1 MKTKNLKMV
10 IVFAVI
16 LLTIVVFS
24 TNTVNA
30 TTDEIVNIKDSKLKA
45 ELLTY
50 DTNKDGELSKEEMEG
65 ITVLELD
72 NKGIT
77 DLTGLENATNLYYL
91 MVNDNAITDI
101 SVLTKLT
108 NMVDLGISNNKI
120 TDISVVKNFTKLS
133 VLLASNCNITD
144 ISALKDLTN
153 LYKIDLSHNNI
164 ENISALSNMGKVI
177 RLEMLYLNDNKI
189 TDITPISQLSKLDI
203 LDLSNNYIT
212 DLTPTNTMKNI
223 DILKTEGQKTKDI
236 NVTDKNTGI
245 VLNANSGVVPSNT
258 QLVVKAISK
267 ETTNTVKES
276 LKDMS
281 KYTAYD
287 ITLLSDN
294 KAIQPSGK
302 VTIKFAI
309 PNGYDKT
316 RLTVYRIA
324 ENGTKTQYDTKIVGD
339 YAVFETNHFSTYVL
353 AEKKATT
360 TNTNT
365 TKPTTGTA
373 NKGEKDDTPKTGT
386 IDIIGYVL
394 FTTAIAGIGIIAL
407 KKKSK

>member
-16 LLTIVVFS
+16 LLAIVVFS

-50 DTNKDGELSKEEMEG
+50 DTNKDGELSKSEMES
-65 ITVLELD
+65 IMELELES
-72 NKGIT
+72 KGIT
-77 DLTGLENATNLYYL
+77 DLSGLENAVNLTNLSL
-91 MVNDNAITDI
+91 SNNNI
-101 SVLTKLT
+101 SNISALSNLTKLQF
-108 NMVDLGISNNKI
+108 LY
-120 TDISVVKNFTKLS
+120 L
-133 VLLASNCNITD
+133 SNCNITD
-144 ISALKDLTN
+144 ITALTNITN
-153 LYKIDLSHNNI
+153 LYSLNLSHNNI
-164 ENISALSNMGKVI
+164 EDISALSNISKI
-177 RLEMLYLNDNKI
+177 IKLETLYLNDNKI
-189 TDITPISQLSKLDI
+189 TDITPIAQLSNLDI

-223 DILKTEGQKTKDI
+223 DILKTEGQKTTNVD
-236 NVTDKNTGI
+236 VTDKTTGI

-276 LKDMS
+276 LKDMA

-294 KAIQPSGK
+294 KVIQPNGK

-309 PNGYDKT
+309 PTNYDKT

-324 ENGTKTQYDTKIVGD
+324 ENGTKTQYDTKIVGN
-339 YAVFETNHFSTYVL
+339 YAVFETDHFSTYVL

-360 TNTNT
+360 NTDNN
-365 TKPTTGTA
+365 KPTTT
-373 NKGEKDDTPKTGT
+373 NKGEKDETPKTGT

>member
-10 IVFAVI
+10 IVFVVI
-16 LLTIVVFS
+16 LLAIIVFN
-24 TNTVNA
+24 TNTANA
-30 TTDEIVNIKDSKLKA
+30 TTDEIVNIKDSKLKS

-50 DTNKDGELSKEEMEG
+50 DTNKDGELSKSEMES

-77 DLTGLENATNLYYL
+77 DLTGLDSATNLYYL
-91 MVNDNAITDI
+91 MINDNAVTDI
-101 SVLTKLT
+101 SVLAKLT
-108 NMVDLGISNNKI
+108 NMTDLGISNNKI
-120 TDISVVKNFTKLS
+120 TDISVVKNFTKLG

-153 LYKIDLSHNNI
+153 LYKLDLSHNNI
-164 ENISALSNMGKVI
+164 ESISALSNISKI
-177 RLEMLYLNDNKI
+177 IKLERLYLNDNKI
-189 TDITPISQLSKLDI
+189 TDITPIAQLSNLDI

-223 DILKTEGQKTKDI
+223 DILKTEGQKTTNVD
-236 NVTDKNTGI
+236 VTDKTTGI
-245 VLNANSGVVPSNT
+245 TLNANSGVVPANT
-258 QLVVKAISK
+258 QLIVKAISK

-276 LKDMS
+276 LKDMA

-294 KAIQPSGK
+294 KAVQPNGK

-324 ENGTKTQYDTKIVGD
+324 ENGTKTQYDTKIVGN
-339 YAVFETNHFSTYVL
+339 YAVFETDHFSTYVL

-360 TNTNT
+360 NTDNN
-365 TKPTTGTA
+365 KPTTT

-394 FTTAIAGIGIIAL
+394 FTTAISGIGIIAL

>member
-10 IVFAVI
+10 IVFVVI
-16 LLTIVVFS
+16 LLAIVVFS

-50 DTNKDGELSKEEMEG
+50 DTNKDGELSKAEMES
-65 ITVLELD
+65 IMELELE
-72 NKGIT
+72 NKGII
-77 DLTGLENATNLYYL
+77 DLSGLENAVNLTNLSL
-91 MVNDNAITDI
+91 SNNNISDI
-101 SVLTKLT
+101 SALSKLTKLQF
-108 NMVDLGISNNKI
+108 LY
-120 TDISVVKNFTKLS
+120 L
-133 VLLASNCNITD
+133 SNCNITD
-144 ISALKDLTN
+144 ITALKDMTN
-153 LYKIDLSHNNI
+153 LYSLNLSHNNI
-164 ENISALSNMGKVI
+164 ENISALSNIAKI
-177 RLEMLYLNDNKI
+177 IKLEKLYLNDNKI
-189 TDITPISQLSKLDI
+189 TDITPISQLSNLDI

-223 DILKTEGQKTKDI
+223 DILKTEGQKTKNVD
-236 NVTDKNTGI
+236 VTDKNTGI
-245 VLNANSGVVPSNT
+245 VLNANSGVVPTNT